1 MINDDSKLIST
12 TLVIIIPFFILTG
25 VYIIINGHISPGG
38 GFQGG
43 AVLASVFMCK
53 YLISPLKDIPLGI
66 FHSVEKLVLLFIILL
81 SLSFLTLGL
90 NQFKLFSNTT
100 YILIMNILIGT
111 KVTCGMSIIF
121 YRFIFYEDR

>member
-1 MINDDSKLIST
+1 MIKDDSKLIST

-53 YLISPLKDIPLGI
+53 YLISPLKDIHLGI
-66 FHSVEKLVLLFIILL
+66 FHSAEKLVLLFLILL

-90 NQFKLFSNTT
+90 NQFKFLSNTT

>member
-53 YLISPLKDIPLGI
+53 YLISPLKDIPLSI
-66 FHSVEKLVLLFIILL
+66 FHSAEKLVLLFIILL

-90 NQFKLFSNTT
+90 NQFKFLSNTT